1 MYRRIK
7 AISVGQVLLA
17 TGSSTQAMTCMDAL
31 MPRTQGRFLLLGN
44 CSCIALISDIPVT
57 MQNLHFRHD
66 MHGCINA
73 AMAGCHRA
81 ALDGQM
87 RRSGDLDWTLTFLTD
102 LNIDMAY
109 RDVDQGREQER
120 KL

>member
-1 MYRRIK
+1 MLR
-7 AISVGQVLLA
+7 A
-17 TGSSTQAMTCMDAL
+17 
-31 MPRTQGRFLLLGN
+31 QGRFLLLGN